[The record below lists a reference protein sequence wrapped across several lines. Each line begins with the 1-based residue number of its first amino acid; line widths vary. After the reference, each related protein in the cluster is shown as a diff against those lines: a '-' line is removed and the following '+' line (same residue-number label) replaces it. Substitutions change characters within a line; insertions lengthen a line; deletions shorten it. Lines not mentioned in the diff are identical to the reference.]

1 MSSNDSTAKEQSFL
15 FNVNKIF
22 LVIHLLM
29 LFMFSSLGVDL
40 MAGVSLI
47 SICFYFLA
55 FSLTK
60 SEKLSIY
67 VYSVA
72 VEILLHMIL
81 AVVCLGIQCNF
92 QLFLIDAMFF
102 LFAMDYVVLRKKKK
116 NHVAILICCV
126 YAIALIILY
135 MLDGFYTPLYKLDS
149 VVIKSISI
157 AMISCVVFL
166 IIICMMC
173 LLHFM
178 SSEEGAMEKQA
189 QFDALTE
196 LPNRFYMMAKL
207 KNLFEADKQGEYF
220 LAMIDIDDFKKIND
234 SFGHNVG
241 DDALKMLARTIVN
254 KARGVELSYC
264 RWGGE
269 EFLLLGKCFW
279 TSKGSGRMTV
289 TIGAGKYKVGQ
300 DYKEWINFVDKQLYV
315 GKCTGKNKVVC

>member
-72 VEILLHMIL
+72 VEILLYMIL

-102 LFAMDYVVLRKKKK
+102 FFPWIMWSSGRKKESCC
-116 NHVAILICCV
+116 HSALLCICYCSDYSL
-126 YAIALIILY
+126 YA
-135 MLDGFYTPLYKLDS
+135 
-149 VVIKSISI
+149 
-157 AMISCVVFL
+157 
-166 IIICMMC
+166 
-173 LLHFM
+173 
-178 SSEEGAMEKQA
+178 
-189 QFDALTE
+189 
-196 LPNRFYMMAKL
+196 
-207 KNLFEADKQGEYF
+207 
-220 LAMIDIDDFKKIND
+220 
-234 SFGHNVG
+234 
-241 DDALKMLARTIVN
+241 
-254 KARGVELSYC
+254 
-264 RWGGE
+264 
-269 EFLLLGKCFW
+269 
-279 TSKGSGRMTV
+279 
-289 TIGAGKYKVGQ
+289 
-300 DYKEWINFVDKQLYV
+300 
-315 GKCTGKNKVVC
+315 

>member
-1 MSSNDSTAKEQSFL
+1 MGSNDSTAKEQSFL

-29 LFMFSSLGVDL
+29 LVMFSSLGVDL
-40 MAGVSLI
+40 MAGVNLI

-116 NHVAILICCV
+116 NHVAILLCCV

-135 MLDGFYTPLYKLDS
+135 MFDGFYTPLYKLDS

-157 AMISCVVFL
+157 AMISGVVFL
-166 IIICMMC
+166 II
-173 LLHFM
+173 
-178 SSEEGAMEKQA
+178 
-189 QFDALTE
+189 
-196 LPNRFYMMAKL
+196 
-207 KNLFEADKQGEYF
+207 
-220 LAMIDIDDFKKIND
+220 
-234 SFGHNVG
+234 
-241 DDALKMLARTIVN
+241 
-254 KARGVELSYC
+254 
-264 RWGGE
+264 
-269 EFLLLGKCFW
+269 
-279 TSKGSGRMTV
+279 
-289 TIGAGKYKVGQ
+289 
-300 DYKEWINFVDKQLYV
+300 
-315 GKCTGKNKVVC
+315 

>member
-92 QLFLIDAMFF
+92 QLFFDRCNVFSFCHGLCGPQEEKKESCCHSALLCICYCS
-102 LFAMDYVVLRKKKK
+102 DYSL
-116 NHVAILICCV
+116 
-126 YAIALIILY
+126 YA
-135 MLDGFYTPLYKLDS
+135 
-149 VVIKSISI
+149 
-157 AMISCVVFL
+157 
-166 IIICMMC
+166 
-173 LLHFM
+173 
-178 SSEEGAMEKQA
+178 
-189 QFDALTE
+189 
-196 LPNRFYMMAKL
+196 
-207 KNLFEADKQGEYF
+207 
-220 LAMIDIDDFKKIND
+220 
-234 SFGHNVG
+234 
-241 DDALKMLARTIVN
+241 
-254 KARGVELSYC
+254 
-264 RWGGE
+264 
-269 EFLLLGKCFW
+269 
-279 TSKGSGRMTV
+279 
-289 TIGAGKYKVGQ
+289 
-300 DYKEWINFVDKQLYV
+300 
-315 GKCTGKNKVVC
+315 

>member
-72 VEILLHMIL
+72 VEILLYMIL

-102 LFAMDYVVLRKKKK
+102 LFSMNYG
-116 NHVAILICCV
+116 
-126 YAIALIILY
+126 
-135 MLDGFYTPLYKLDS
+135 ML
-149 VVIKSISI
+149 
-157 AMISCVVFL
+157 L
-166 IIICMMC
+166 IIIVM
-173 LLHFM
+173 
-178 SSEEGAMEKQA
+178 EGAYA
-189 QFDALTE
+189 IYTFTR
-196 LPNRFYMMAKL
+196 PYRVF
-207 KNLFEADKQGEYF
+207 
-220 LAMIDIDDFKKIND
+220 
-234 SFGHNVG
+234 
-241 DDALKMLARTIVN
+241 T
-254 KARGVELSYC
+254 
-264 RWGGE
+264 
-269 EFLLLGKCFW
+269 
-279 TSKGSGRMTV
+279 SGRF
-289 TIGAGKYKVGQ
+289 K
-300 DYKEWINFVDKQLYV
+300 
-315 GKCTGKNKVVC
+315 

>member
-157 AMISCVVFL
+157 AMISCAFSD
-166 IIICMMC
+166 I
-173 LLHFM
+173 
-178 SSEEGAMEKQA
+178 
-189 QFDALTE
+189 
-196 LPNRFYMMAKL
+196 KL
-207 KNLFEADKQGEYF
+207 FVN
-220 LAMIDIDDFKKIND
+220 KINP
-234 SFGHNVG
+234 FLVILPHFIFPCTYGHCHPSA
-241 DDALKMLARTIVN
+241 ALRCPE
-254 KARGVELSYC
+254 G
-264 RWGGE
+264 
-269 EFLLLGKCFW
+269 F
-279 TSKGSGRMTV
+279 
-289 TIGAGKYKVGQ
+289 
-300 DYKEWINFVDKQLYV
+300 
-315 GKCTGKNKVVC
+315 

>member
-92 QLFLIDAMFF
+92 QLHADLLLAGITQ
-102 LFAMDYVVLRKKKK
+102 LV
-116 NHVAILICCV
+116 
-126 YAIALIILY
+126 
-135 MLDGFYTPLYKLDS
+135 T
-149 VVIKSISI
+149 VI
-157 AMISCVVFL
+157 V
-166 IIICMMC
+166 
-173 LLHFM
+173 
-178 SSEEGAMEKQA
+178 
-189 QFDALTE
+189 
-196 LPNRFYMMAKL
+196 
-207 KNLFEADKQGEYF
+207 ADKIHQYKY
-220 LAMIDIDDFKKIND
+220 IR
-234 SFGHNVG
+234 S
-241 DDALKMLARTIVN
+241 LKPLIA
-254 KARGVELSYC
+254 
-264 RWGGE
+264 
-269 EFLLLGKCFW
+269 
-279 TSKGSGRMTV
+279 
-289 TIGAGKYKVGQ
+289 
-300 DYKEWINFVDKQLYV
+300 
-315 GKCTGKNKVVC
+315 

>member
-102 LFAMDYVVLRKKKK
+102 LFAMDYVVLRKKKESCC
-116 NHVAILICCV
+116 HSALLCICYCSDYSL
-126 YAIALIILY
+126 YA
-135 MLDGFYTPLYKLDS
+135 
-149 VVIKSISI
+149 
-157 AMISCVVFL
+157 
-166 IIICMMC
+166 
-173 LLHFM
+173 
-178 SSEEGAMEKQA
+178 
-189 QFDALTE
+189 
-196 LPNRFYMMAKL
+196 
-207 KNLFEADKQGEYF
+207 
-220 LAMIDIDDFKKIND
+220 
-234 SFGHNVG
+234 
-241 DDALKMLARTIVN
+241 
-254 KARGVELSYC
+254 
-264 RWGGE
+264 
-269 EFLLLGKCFW
+269 
-279 TSKGSGRMTV
+279 
-289 TIGAGKYKVGQ
+289 
-300 DYKEWINFVDKQLYV
+300 
-315 GKCTGKNKVVC
+315 

>member
-102 LFAMDYVVLRKKKK
+102 SFCHGLCGPQEEKKESCCHSALLCICYCSDYSL
-116 NHVAILICCV
+116 
-126 YAIALIILY
+126 YA
-135 MLDGFYTPLYKLDS
+135 
-149 VVIKSISI
+149 
-157 AMISCVVFL
+157 
-166 IIICMMC
+166 
-173 LLHFM
+173 
-178 SSEEGAMEKQA
+178 
-189 QFDALTE
+189 
-196 LPNRFYMMAKL
+196 
-207 KNLFEADKQGEYF
+207 
-220 LAMIDIDDFKKIND
+220 
-234 SFGHNVG
+234 
-241 DDALKMLARTIVN
+241 
-254 KARGVELSYC
+254 
-264 RWGGE
+264 
-269 EFLLLGKCFW
+269 
-279 TSKGSGRMTV
+279 
-289 TIGAGKYKVGQ
+289 
-300 DYKEWINFVDKQLYV
+300 
-315 GKCTGKNKVVC
+315 

>member
-72 VEILLHMIL
+72 VEILLYMIL

-102 LFAMDYVVLRKKKK
+102 SFFPWIMWSSGRKKRIMLPFCFA
-116 NHVAILICCV
+116 V
-126 YAIALIILY
+126 Y
-135 MLDGFYTPLYKLDS
+135 ML
-149 VVIKSISI
+149 
-157 AMISCVVFL
+157 
-166 IIICMMC
+166 
-173 LLHFM
+173 LL
-178 SSEEGAMEKQA
+178 
-189 QFDALTE
+189 
-196 LPNRFYMMAKL
+196 
-207 KNLFEADKQGEYF
+207 
-220 LAMIDIDDFKKIND
+220 
-234 SFGHNVG
+234 
-241 DDALKMLARTIVN
+241 
-254 KARGVELSYC
+254 
-264 RWGGE
+264 
-269 EFLLLGKCFW
+269 
-279 TSKGSGRMTV
+279 
-289 TIGAGKYKVGQ
+289 
-300 DYKEWINFVDKQLYV
+300 
-315 GKCTGKNKVVC
+315 

>member
-72 VEILLHMIL
+72 VEILLYMIL

-102 LFAMDYVVLRKKKK
+102 LFPWIMWSSGRKKESCC
-116 NHVAILICCV
+116 HSALLCICYCSDYSL
-126 YAIALIILY
+126 YA
-135 MLDGFYTPLYKLDS
+135 
-149 VVIKSISI
+149 
-157 AMISCVVFL
+157 
-166 IIICMMC
+166 
-173 LLHFM
+173 
-178 SSEEGAMEKQA
+178 
-189 QFDALTE
+189 
-196 LPNRFYMMAKL
+196 
-207 KNLFEADKQGEYF
+207 
-220 LAMIDIDDFKKIND
+220 
-234 SFGHNVG
+234 
-241 DDALKMLARTIVN
+241 
-254 KARGVELSYC
+254 
-264 RWGGE
+264 
-269 EFLLLGKCFW
+269 
-279 TSKGSGRMTV
+279 
-289 TIGAGKYKVGQ
+289 
-300 DYKEWINFVDKQLYV
+300 
-315 GKCTGKNKVVC
+315 

>member
-102 LFAMDYVVLRKKKK
+102 LLPWIMWSSGRKKRIMLPFCFA
-116 NHVAILICCV
+116 V
-126 YAIALIILY
+126 Y
-135 MLDGFYTPLYKLDS
+135 ML
-149 VVIKSISI
+149 
-157 AMISCVVFL
+157 
-166 IIICMMC
+166 
-173 LLHFM
+173 LL
-178 SSEEGAMEKQA
+178 
-189 QFDALTE
+189 
-196 LPNRFYMMAKL
+196 
-207 KNLFEADKQGEYF
+207 
-220 LAMIDIDDFKKIND
+220 
-234 SFGHNVG
+234 
-241 DDALKMLARTIVN
+241 
-254 KARGVELSYC
+254 
-264 RWGGE
+264 
-269 EFLLLGKCFW
+269 
-279 TSKGSGRMTV
+279 
-289 TIGAGKYKVGQ
+289 
-300 DYKEWINFVDKQLYV
+300 
-315 GKCTGKNKVVC
+315 